1 MKVLLLNGSPNAR
14 GNTRAALEACAAE
27 LISCGVEAEITDVGT
42 QPVSGCRG
50 CGACGKL
57 GRCVIDG
64 DGVNAFAE
72 KLRAADGLIVGTPV
86 HYASPGGAVI
96 SFLDR
101 LFYSGQGRY
110 AHKPAAAV
118 AVARRAGSVA
128 SIDVINKYFTIA
140 QMPVVSSTY
149 WNDVFGLVPGDA
161 ERDAE
166 GMQTMR
172 NLARNMAWLLK
183 CIALGRANGVA
194 PPVNDRSAATNFI
207 R

>member
-1 MKVLLLNGSPNAR
+1 MKVMLLNGSPRAN
-14 GNTRAALEACAAE
+14 GNTRAALEECAKE
-27 LISCGVEAEITDVGT
+27 LNALGIDTEIVNVGSA
-42 QPVSGCRG
+42 PVSACR
-50 CGACGKL
+50 ACNACSKL
-57 GRCVIDG
+57 GRCVID
-64 DGVNAFAE
+64 DGVNEFAD
-72 KLRAADGLIVGTPV
+72 KLIAADALIVGTPV

-101 LFYSGQGRY
+101 LFYNRQGAY

-118 AVARRAGSVA
+118 AVARRAGTVA
-128 SIDVINKYFTIA
+128 SIDVLNKYFTIA

-149 WNDVFGLVPGDA
+149 WNDAFGAAPGQVAQDG
-161 ERDAE
+161 E

-183 CIALGRANGVA
+183 CIELGRKNGIE
-194 PPVNDRSAATNFI
+194 PPKAEYNCMTNFI